1 MVKEP
6 PQRLSRIPFSSQM
19 YVDFV
24 EWFWMRLPRNSFLGY
39 VCYIYLFTSHLFS
52 PLFHSIA
59 PLSCQQVLINC
70 LRLKA
75 DIPLAQVCVLQ
86 SVKCECGSLC
96 VSWIN
101 PKECCDRSIT
111 GRKEIVNRHSFGKG
125 NFRSQ
130 IVFRNKSPPKL
141 YAKLLEKIKL
151 NAKRIYSESRLIFT
165 YSGQKLFFFPS
176 HFTFH
181 SRNQK

>member
-1 MVKEP
+1 MVLNAVAKELFS
-6 PQRLSRIPFSSQM
+6 RLC
-19 YVDFV
+19 
-24 EWFWMRLPRNSFLGY
+24 LL
-39 VCYIYLFTSHLFS
+39 HLFIHLPFIFTTLS
-52 PLFHSIA
+52 FNRT

-75 DIPLAQVCVLQ
+75 DFPLAQVCVLQ
-86 SVKCECGSLC
+86 SVKCECGPLC

-111 GRKEIVNRHSFGKG
+111 GRKEIVNRHSSGKG

-165 YSGQKLFFFPS
+165 YAGQKLFFFPF
-176 HFTFH
+176 HFTFQ
-181 SRNQK
+181 SRIQK